1 LAVASLVLGILSL
14 LAWLIPLVGLPVSI
28 VGLVVGV
35 LGRRS
40 RSRGMAMGGI
50 VTSSIGLGLSL
61 INAVLGAILT
71 LRGSPP

>member
-1 LAVASLVLGILSL
+1 MAVASLVLGIFSL
-14 LAWLIPLVGLPVSI
+14 FAWLLPVAGLPVAI
-28 VGLVVGV
+28 VGLVLGI

-40 RSRGMAMGGI
+40 LRRGLAMGGI

-71 LRGSPP
+71 LRG